1 MILEEH
7 VVGICRYMNE
17 RELIRLKKEQGSPK
31 PWTTD
36 PILLDNKFTNVLRSD
51 DRTTR
56 WAVENWYKPNR
67 DQPLKIKLINAAIFR
82 LFGLIDTADHV
93 GYSYDWNEDRIREF
107 RQAIW
112 TRYSKG
118 LKTFTSAY
126 IITNGGQAMPKITYV
141 IDVCLASFWRNTD
154 KMIKAI
160 ETGKWEDLMKVVRNC
175 EGLGGSG
182 FVAKEICSDA
192 ILAGI
197 YGYDE
202 NGKGLLPK
210 DAYDWSPIGPGA
222 RRGLNRVC
230 GRDKDFKQNEA
241 AYLKEMR
248 MLYQMVAE
256 SPELLS
262 HVPKP
267 FEQLDLHGLQF
278 NLCEYDKYLRVKTG
292 EGRMK
297 SSYPGRK

>member
-1 MILEEH
+1 MILQSH
-7 VVGICRYMNE
+7 VDGICHYMNE

-31 PWTTD
+31 PWTKD
-36 PILLDNKFTNVLRSD
+36 PIFLDNKFTNVLRAN

-56 WAVENWYKPNR
+56 WAVENWYDPNR
-67 DQPLKIKLINAAIFR
+67 EQPLKIKLINAAIFR
-82 LFGLIDTADHV
+82 LFGLIDTAEHV
-93 GYSYDWNEDRIREF
+93 GYSYEWDELRVKDF
-107 RQAIW
+107 RQRVW
-112 TRYSKG
+112 TRYSRG

-141 IDVCLASFWRNTD
+141 IDVCLASFWRNVE
-154 KMIKAI
+154 KMVKSI
-160 ETGKWEDLMKVVRNC
+160 ETGNWQDLMKVVRNC

-197 YGYDE
+197 YGYQD
-202 NGKGLLPK
+202 GKYVLPK
-210 DAYDWSPIGPGA
+210 DAYSWSPIGPGA
-222 RRGLNRVC
+222 RRGLNRVSD
-230 GRDKDFKQNEA
+230 RPADFKQSEA
-241 AYLKEMR
+241 LYLAEMR
-248 MLYQMVAE
+248 DLYDMVYQ
-256 SPELLS
+256 SPILLDQT
-262 HVPKP
+262 PKP
-267 FEQLDLHGLQF
+267 YGLLDLHGLQF